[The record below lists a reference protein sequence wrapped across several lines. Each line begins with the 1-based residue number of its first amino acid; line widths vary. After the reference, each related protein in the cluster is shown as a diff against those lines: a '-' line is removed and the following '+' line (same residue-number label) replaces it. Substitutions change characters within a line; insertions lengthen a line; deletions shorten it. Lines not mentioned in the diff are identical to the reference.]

1 MTEINKIYIVLPDGS
16 EWEDLRLFINEE
28 DAKMELEK
36 LNSNNWRIEI
46 FSNNNGRFEPS
57 YNGSTRGVKNI
68 KT

>member
-46 FSNNNGRFEPS
+46 FSNNNGKFEPS
-57 YNGSTRGVKNI
+57 YIGSTRGVKKI
-68 KT
+68 

>member
-1 MTEINKIYIVLPDGS
+1 
-16 EWEDLRLFINEE
+16 LFINEE

-46 FSNNNGRFEPS
+46 FSNNNGKFEPS
-57 YNGSTRGVKNI
+57 YIGSTRGVKNI